1 MCPKVRFVFS
11 EVEMKVTGFKMKELL
26 NLRKEYM
33 DTHVFFF
40 WGAADPELSNFCL
53 PFHSCLV
60 EGIAI
65 HSYSVLQITVLV
77 WSTLL
82 TLFSLCSAEQMV

>member
-11 EVEMKVTGFKMKELL
+11 EVEIKVTGFKMKELL

-40 WGAADPELSNFCL
+40 EEQQIQSCQTFVY
-53 PFHSCLV
+53 PFIPV
-60 EGIAI
+60 
-65 HSYSVLQITVLV
+65 
-77 WSTLL
+77 
-82 TLFSLCSAEQMV
+82 

>member
-33 DTHVFFF
+33 DTHVFFLRSSRSRAVKLLF
-40 WGAADPELSNFCL
+40 TLSF
-53 PFHSCLV
+53 
-60 EGIAI
+60 
-65 HSYSVLQITVLV
+65 
-77 WSTLL
+77 
-82 TLFSLCSAEQMV
+82 LFS